1 MALVVRVGVGVVV
14 LSKRHPQSI
23 LIGIRKG
30 SHGAGKWALPGGHLE
45 VGESWAACA
54 IRETE
59 EETNLN
65 IDRVSNITV
74 TNDPNMDNGK
84 HYVTIFM
91 KGIVK
96 DDSNILNN
104 NEPNKCEEWKWVL
117 WKDVVTMKN
126 VNSAVFFEPMLNFI
140 QEVERTNNTV
150 FLDI

>member
-14 LSKRHPQSI
+14 LSKRYPQSI

-126 VNSAVFFEPMLNFI
+126 VNSAAFFEPMLNFI
-140 QEVERTNNTV
+140 QEVERTNNTA